1 MYLVSNPAKEGD
13 IPYLT
18 YPNNLLIYSIFP
30 IFLSYNAAGTAK
42 NPHERA
48 PSIQTE
54 REIGIGIYVAYL
66 GIHPVGSVFKWR
78 YRCVWKRMK
87 DDDFLWRNKR
97 GGGGRGKGISR
108 S

>member
-1 MYLVSNPAKEGD
+1 MYLVSNPAKERD

-42 NPHERA
+42 NPHERV

-54 REIGIGIYVAYL
+54 RRRDRYRYIRRVPRY
-66 GIHPVGSVFKWR
+66 PVGSVFKWR

-97 GGGGRGKGISR
+97 GGGGKGKR
-108 S
+108 DK